1 MNKQIIETQI
11 SAFVSSETRR
21 LLEEHVRASGVKK
34 GFLIE
39 QALRHHLE
47 ALRLLPADAIVPPRV
62 VVSARSGAEVAARLA
77 KPAAPSAALKKL
89 MKDGG

>member
-1 MNKQIIETQI
+1 MVHADAPPEKQI
-11 SAFVSSETRR
+11 SAIVADETSR

-47 ALRLLPADAIVPPRV
+47 ALRELPAEVIVPPRI
-62 VVSARSGAEVAARLA
+62 VVSAKAGKQLAERLA
-77 KPAAPSAALKKL
+77 RPKAPSAALKNL
-89 MKDGG
+89 MKG